1 MRRPISLPSRPPTRP
16 PTTAPTASFFAIAA
30 PAAAPAP
37 APTRPPVCCFVAHA
51 DKAMYTAKK
60 AGKNA
65 YCLFSSGNGNNKPP
79 AAPGNVKIPIGQQST
94 GIPPSTTRQ

>member
-1 MRRPISLPSRPPTRP
+1 VRVSASLGVSLYPADATD
-16 PTTAPTASFFAIAA
+16 APTLLE
-30 PAAAPAP
+30 
-37 APTRPPVCCFVAHA
+37 HA

-65 YCLFSSGNGNNKPP
+65 YCLFSSGNGNNHKPP
-79 AAPGNVKIPIGQQST
+79 ADPGNVKIPIGPQST

>member
-1 MRRPISLPSRPPTRP
+1 MD
-16 PTTAPTASFFAIAA
+16 
-30 PAAAPAP
+30 
-37 APTRPPVCCFVAHA
+37 HA

-65 YCLFSSGNGNNKPP
+65 YCLFAGNGNSAAPP
-79 AAPGNVKIPIGQQST
+79 AVDPGSVKIPIGPQSS

>member
-1 MRRPISLPSRPPTRP
+1 LVRELLRPYELTNGAKVGVSASLGVSLYPTD
-16 PTTAPTASFFAIAA
+16 AGDAA
-30 PAAAPAP
+30 
-37 APTRPPVCCFVAHA
+37 TLMEHA

-79 AAPGNVKIPIGQQST
+79 AAPSSVKIPIGPQST
-94 GIPPSTTRQ
+94 GIPPGTTRQ